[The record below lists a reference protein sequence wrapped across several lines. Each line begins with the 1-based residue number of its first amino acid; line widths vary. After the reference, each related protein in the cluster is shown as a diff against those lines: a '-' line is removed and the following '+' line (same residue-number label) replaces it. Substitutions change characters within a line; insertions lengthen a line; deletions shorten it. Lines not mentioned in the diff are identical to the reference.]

1 MGVCSHFMD
10 QSSRPKGKVL
20 HCAAGEATRMK
31 RLRVFIFTLLFIIHI
46 HFRNCSNSNNL
57 PAASQSVRK
66 CTHVDSKEDE
76 VCGGLWHATQYT
88 GMPSNVTLSQK
99 KIHIIVSHC
108 MSSLD
113 WFPKYTEGFNITSIQ
128 IISKCGEEVKGAPD
142 GVVVHVLPNV
152 GRCDHSFVYF
162 ITTIYPKIFAGKH
175 RESIAV
181 FLKDQFSTSNH
192 HGSQLRSFKSLVSLA
207 SSSNGFGCLS
217 EKYLRRLPRASAYH
231 DKHALLK
238 FHLSRYRNNYEG
250 GSNSVP
256 FKSSYANLGEYLES
270 LNAIPS
276 QDVVPVCYGG
286 VFAASVEN
294 IYKINIKVWI
304 KMEDTLTRGDN
315 IEEGHFAERSW
326 AALLASPLEG
336 FQAEALKNY
345 SSSFIN
351 GGGIFSGILI
361 H

>member
-1 MGVCSHFMD
+1 MVDTQSIAQPFSLPADWGVGRSI
-10 QSSRPKGKVL
+10 S
-20 HCAAGEATRMK
+20 RMK
-31 RLRVFIFTLLFIIHI
+31 RLRVFIFTLLFIIY
-46 HFRNCSNSNNL
+46 FRNFSNSNNL

-66 CTHVDSKEDE
+66 CTHVSSKEDE

-99 KIHIIVSHC
+99 KIYIVVSHC
-108 MSSLD
+108 MFSLD
-113 WFPKYTEGFNITSIQ
+113 WLPKYIEGFNITSIH

-142 GVVVHVLPNV
+142 SAVVHVLPNV

-162 ITTIYPKIFAGKH
+162 ITTILAGKH

-181 FLKDQFSTSNH
+181 FLKDQISSSNH
-192 HGSQLRSFKSLVSLA
+192 LGSHLRSFKDLVSLA
-207 SSSNGFGCLS
+207 SSSNGFACLS

-238 FHLSRYRNNYEG
+238 FHMSGYRNKYEG
-250 GSNSVP
+250 GSVP

-294 IYKINIKVWI
+294 IYKINIEVWE

-326 AALLASPLEG
+326 AALLSSPIEG

-351 GGGIFSGILI
+351 DGGIFSGILI

>member
-1 MGVCSHFMD
+1 MD

-162 ITTIYPKIFAGKH
+162 ITTIYPIYLQANT
-175 RESIAV
+175 E
-181 FLKDQFSTSNH
+181 N
-192 HGSQLRSFKSLVSLA
+192 QLRYF
-207 SSSNGFGCLS
+207 
-217 EKYLRRLPRASAYH
+217 
-231 DKHALLK
+231 
-238 FHLSRYRNNYEG
+238 SRI
-250 GSNSVP
+250 NSVLQTIMAVN
-256 FKSSYANLGEYLES
+256 YAVLNLWSRLR
-270 LNAIPS
+270 LHPMDLDAL
-276 QDVVPVCYGG
+276 VR
-286 VFAASVEN
+286 N
-294 IYKINIKVWI
+294 I
-304 KMEDTLTRGDN
+304 
-315 IEEGHFAERSW
+315 
-326 AALLASPLEG
+326 
-336 FQAEALKNY
+336 
-345 SSSFIN
+345 
-351 GGGIFSGILI
+351 
-361 H
+361 